1 MSERSSVRNLI
12 YFKLSYLKCNQSNVF
27 KVYIHLLSNRIF
39 WELFVHNHCFSSSDD
54 HYQRRTLAGLRGRRS
69 KGKGKKGKGI
79 RARDRARGKSEEVP
93 FLSPSRAQI
102 SASPFNTCHAG
113 YTLASIY
120 NFNNHLS
127 SKEISSHRKEV
138 KEGRGHGG

>member
-1 MSERSSVRNLI
+1 MFHV
-12 YFKLSYLKCNQSNVF
+12 
-27 KVYIHLLSNRIF
+27 LSNRIF
-39 WELFVHNHCFSSSDD
+39 WEIFVHNHCFSSSDD
-54 HYQRRTLAGLRGRRS
+54 YYHCRTLAGLCGRSS

-79 RARDRARGKSEEVP
+79 RAQDRARGRREEVP

-102 SASPFNTCHAG
+102 SAAPFNACHAG